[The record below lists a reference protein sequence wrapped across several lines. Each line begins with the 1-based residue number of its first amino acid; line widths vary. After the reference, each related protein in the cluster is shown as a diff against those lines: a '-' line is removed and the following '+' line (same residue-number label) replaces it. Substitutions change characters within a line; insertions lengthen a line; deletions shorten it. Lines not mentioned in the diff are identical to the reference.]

1 MFRMCFNEFKS
12 RYTFSF
18 SWEFEFHWTSLAN
31 LAVVIKL
38 QSLLLYFA
46 ASNCELVFLCE
57 IVQNDFSCITFNC
70 HLLCHKQFYLRNTGR
85 LYCYLLYTDWG
96 DGSVNGSSSL
106 NLFPSIGVAVALC
119 FTYVSLDR
127 CYLSL
132 SNSNNPLWFAIL
144 FIPLK
149 RINKGLIVSCL
160 RSDVTESNYLSA
172 NL

>member
-1 MFRMCFNEFKS
+1 M
-12 RYTFSF
+12 
-18 SWEFEFHWTSLAN
+18 
-31 LAVVIKL
+31 VIKL

-70 HLLCHKQFYLRNTGR
+70 HLQLLLLLYLLLLQQVCHKQFYLRNTGR
-85 LYCYLLYTDWG
+85 LYCYLLNTDWG

-106 NLFPSIGVAVALC
+106 NLFPSVAVALC
-119 FTYVSLDR
+119 FNYVSLDR

-160 RSDVTESNYLSA
+160 
-172 NL
+172 